1 MLPVEVQPIAP
12 ATQMQPANGS
22 GVGGQA
28 AATESLLRMLAY
40 ADRVRA
46 LQPNEAG
53 AEAAPGALAASPR
66 PAPRPRRTASAA
78 AAPAAV
84 AAPEVA
90 ATATAPAEAPAAEPA
105 AAAAAAVKSASVAS
119 GTALVQIGAFDS
131 DAIAG
136 SEWDRVS
143 GRYSS
148 LFAGKSPVVQKH
160 EAGGR
165 TFWRLRVAGFAGRD
179 DARKF
184 CAALIEAGGDC
195 IPAVAK

>member
-1 MLPVEVQPIAP
+1 MNEAVTDLAGERAQGTAI
-12 ATQMQPANGS
+12 
-22 GVGGQA
+22 
-28 AATESLLRMLAY
+28 TEALA
-40 ADRVRA
+40 
-46 LQPNEAG
+46 EAG

-66 PAPRPRRTASAA
+66 PAPRPRRTAIAA
-78 AAPAAV
+78 AAAV
-84 AAPEVA
+84 AAPEA
-90 ATATAPAEAPAAEPA
+90 AAATAPAEAPASELNAEPA
-105 AAAAAAVKSASVAS
+105 AEPAAAVKSASVAS
-119 GTALVQIGAFDS
+119 GAALVQIGAFDS

-136 SEWDRVS
+136 AEWDRVS